1 LLSIWKAVENIWKVG
16 IGLIYLVPMSA
27 AHEGYFGTVENTKGC
42 RTLRFTLVHET
53 KKKGW

>member
-1 LLSIWKAVENIWKVG
+1 
-16 IGLIYLVPMSA
+16 MSA

-53 KKKGW
+53 KKKVEITREGVQLCMLASTSYGCF